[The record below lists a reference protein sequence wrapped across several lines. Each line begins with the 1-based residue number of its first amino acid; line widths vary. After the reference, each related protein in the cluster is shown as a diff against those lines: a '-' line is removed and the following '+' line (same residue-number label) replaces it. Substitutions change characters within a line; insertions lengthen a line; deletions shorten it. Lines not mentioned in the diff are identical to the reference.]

1 MKYWVFINDNIS
13 GPFSIEEINSKKYL
27 SKDLLLCPSEADGIA
42 PSNWYF
48 AKELPEFE
56 KYLIESNI
64 AVENNFDVDEIINS
78 VYLEANPLSNKTDN
92 ADYDGLIIENNVLKE
107 KLNIKEKENRDY
119 KNKIKFLEVRIN
131 EIQKNLDSTLDLI
144 KKYEEKL
151 TSKDKEIERLSSEIE
166 EIKKSKDK
174 LEYVKKNEMVLNEK
188 KDISSRD
195 LEIKEELNNEE
206 TREVAVNE
214 SIKEDAKLP
223 VKEETIGVEGL
234 NNEVRKDVNPQSFEK
249 TEIKI
254 KEENISEIEKDLF
267 DPFSLPSKK
276 LNSVELETSLINN
289 PESNFSDLNIAEKN
303 LSRAPIEKDDSI
315 FQLADIKLETVKSNL
330 DLVENKNIEVV
341 SSSIEESQKET
352 NTVENSNLKLNETLQ
367 NAVFEQTL
375 KNEVKNDIEKV
386 DEIDKKEENQKTIS
400 EIKEDAIVQKEQ
412 IQQVVIEK
420 EEIKNITKANKSDN
434 KKVDDNPKER
444 VADAKYSQ
452 RKTIKPVFKFTA
464 ILGFIFIFAFSIIFI
479 LRSGSNTESENKIII
494 KPKFPGESVDY
505 AGQKSTS
512 SITDA
517 SITQSQNL
525 DVAKI
530 NENVRRS
537 MDIVKNFE
545 LGNGKGKIQS
555 WFSNNFSASNQVK
568 EEWNATFLSGNLFVV
583 QYRVL
588 RYKQEPIV
596 YLFEV
601 DVEKNKIVRGINN
614 NAIELLSDTQTRKKV
629 ITKPKINSKKIAEN
643 IEKDDEMF

>member
-78 VYLEANPLSNKTDN
+78 VYLEANSLSNKTDN

-195 LEIKEELNNEE
+195 LEIK
-206 TREVAVNE
+206 
-214 SIKEDAKLP
+214 
-223 VKEETIGVEGL
+223 EGL

-386 DEIDKKEENQKTIS
+386 DEVDKKEENQKTIS

>member
-78 VYLEANPLSNKTDN
+78 VYLEANSLSNKTDN

-195 LEIKEELNNEE
+195 LEIKE
-206 TREVAVNE
+206 
-214 SIKEDAKLP
+214 
-223 VKEETIGVEGL
+223 GL
-234 NNEVRKDVNPQSFEK
+234 NNEVRKDVNPQSFKK
-249 TEIKI
+249 TEVKI

-386 DEIDKKEENQKTIS
+386 DEVDKKEENQKTIS

>member
-78 VYLEANPLSNKTDN
+78 VYLEANSLSNKTDN

-151 TSKDKEIERLSSEIE
+151 TSKNKEIERLSSEIE

-195 LEIKEELNNEE
+195 LEIKE
-206 TREVAVNE
+206 
-214 SIKEDAKLP
+214 
-223 VKEETIGVEGL
+223 GL
-234 NNEVRKDVNPQSFEK
+234 NNEVRKDVNPQSFKK
-249 TEIKI
+249 TEVKI